1 MHSPGL
7 YSPGVRGEGGGG
19 KGVEGLCTHQAC
31 GDDVVDHALEPVL
44 APDLADRRVGWVS
57 ERLEHEVRMP
67 RLDLLVEECLPN
79 FMTLATLPIPDAPT
93 SLDTLPIPDT
103 PSPRTRLVE
112 GEEVNGLK
120 VEARLHTIEE
130 QHTCGTQQFHPATH
144 ISSVSTQN
152 KSVMVLRQTR

>member
-1 MHSPGL
+1 MREG
-7 YSPGVRGEGGGG
+7 RGERQGPPLHLG
-19 KGVEGLCTHQAC
+19 A
-31 GDDVVDHALEPVL
+31 
-44 APDLADRRVGWVS
+44 
-57 ERLEHEVRMP
+57 
-67 RLDLLVEECLPN
+67 
-79 FMTLATLPIPDAPT
+79 LPIKWHHTPH
-93 SLDTLPIPDT
+93 SFS
-103 PSPRTRLVE
+103 PSPQTHLVE